1 MGESARYTYR
11 LRMSAAAQQAL
22 LAEWDRC
29 RWIWNE
35 CVAQSRIAHRAQR
48 DCGPAMLD
56 LMLTGWRAEHEWLRA
71 GASVSQQQT
80 IRDFGLSR
88 AKALKDMRARL
99 PISKRA
105 GMPRFKLK
113 HQALPTLNY
122 CSHPAWARQPGRSR
136 TMARKAA
143 DAAIGITKAA
153 LIEAGRKHDRRVV
166 LVDPRYTTMD
176 CGHCGARTKHRLP
189 LSERIYTCS
198 ACGTVSSRD
207 KNSAHVMLV
216 RAGFVPCGAD
226 RTSPC
231 HSLRDT
237 GGVSH

>member
-48 DCGPAMLD
+48 DRGPAMLD

-122 CSHPAWARQPGRSR
+122 TRRGFRLDGTNLFLAKAICVRPVWSRQLPCRPSSVPDLPRQSRSLVRIVRSGRHATAVATNRQSSRSR
-136 TMARKAA
+136 L
-143 DAAIGITKAA
+143 G
-153 LIEAGRKHDRRVV
+153 
-166 LVDPRYTTMD
+166 
-176 CGHCGARTKHRLP
+176 
-189 LSERIYTCS
+189 
-198 ACGTVSSRD
+198 CGT
-207 KNSAHVMLV
+207 
-216 RAGFVPCGAD
+216 
-226 RTSPC
+226 
-231 HSLRDT
+231 T
-237 GGVSH
+237 GHDYQCRP